1 MFGFGLI
8 LFLFHLSLLLRILR
22 LSLLG
27 FWLNLILLMLSF
39 ARPGCLFSV
48 GLVIPS
54 SLLIS
59 SWVLFVIFCL
69 RSLIWIFPRITGR
82 DLQEVVRAKKNLLL
96 VVVWMGGH
104 GMKLRLFR
112 CPGSLVWLFFWN
124 WLRPPGSGH
133 SVSWMPFFAMIP
145 KADGDS
151 TPLGQRPLS
160 VLPVVYRLWAFPAAW
175 TFAGVG

>member
-8 LFLFHLSLLLRILR
+8 LFLFPLSLLLRILR

-82 DLQEVVRAKKNLLL
+82 DLQEVVRAKKSTAGGGLDGWARNEIKALPLPWFSGLAILLEL
-96 VVVWMGGH
+96 VEASGVWPQ
-104 GMKLRLFR
+104 RL
-112 CPGSLVWLFFWN
+112 LDAFFC
-124 WLRPPGSGH
+124 H
-133 SVSWMPFFAMIP
+133 
-145 KADGDS
+145 DS
-151 TPLGQRPLS
+151 QG
-160 VLPVVYRLWAFPAAW
+160 
-175 TFAGVG
+175 